1 VIVVRR
7 KVILVIIF
15 SVAVFLT
22 ACGNKN
28 SEEDKNIH
36 VDTNINN
43 NNVVT
48 NNSDNTLKEE
58 KDTSSEETT
67 KENSTTK
74 SEESSDNSKSSY
86 SIDNYFNFKENV
98 KYNYAGT
105 NSEYAEY
112 ITYIDYINGNK
123 VQLRSNNGGTETVT
137 VLQNS
142 NGELTK
148 VFQRNQCYY
157 RENFTNKP
165 YNVSEVLLKEPL
177 KIGTEWRLPDG
188 GKRYISKV
196 GMKLSTESGEY
207 EVIEVTTE
215 NTNGQV
221 DLQYY
226 APSIGLVKS
235 IYDIKTMK
243 VTSTLK
249 SIEENVRLNQSIRCY
264 YSDENYKIHYEDRK
278 FTFAT
283 NDITKIT
290 IQNLFKNFPG
300 NNKGQLL
307 GKNVS
312 INSLYLNDDGMVYID
327 FSSNFVKE
335 MNAGSGFESAILE
348 SIVNTIGNYY
358 EVDKVYITIDNN
370 PYSSGHIVKAKGEYF
385 KVTCK

>member
-1 VIVVRR
+1 MRR
-7 KVILVIIF
+7 KVIPVIIF
-15 SVAVFLT
+15 AVAVFL
-22 ACGNKN
+22 AGCGNKN

-43 NNVVT
+43 NNNVVT
-48 NNSDNTLKEE
+48 NNTDNTLKEE
-58 KDTSSEETT
+58 KNTGSKETT

-74 SEESSDNSKSSY
+74 PEESNNNHKSSY
-86 SIDNYFNFKENV
+86 SIDDYFKFKGNV
-98 KYNYAGT
+98 KYSYTGT

-112 ITYIDYINGNK
+112 VTYVDYINGNK

-137 VLQNS
+137 VLQNN
-142 NGELTK
+142 NGEIAK
-148 VFQRNQCYY
+148 IFERNECYY

-177 KIGTEWRLPDG
+177 VVGTTWKLSDG
-188 GKRYISKV
+188 SKRYISKV
-196 GMKLSTESGEY
+196 DVKISIGSGDCSAL
-207 EVIEVTTE
+207 EVTTE
-215 NTNGQV
+215 NTNGQI

-226 APSIGLVKS
+226 AVNKGLIKS

-249 SIEENVRLNQSIRCY
+249 SIEENMRLNQSIRCY
-264 YSDENYKIHYEDRK
+264 YPDENYKIHYEDK
-278 FTFAT
+278 KLTFST
-283 NDITKIT
+283 NDITKIA

-307 GKNVS
+307 GKNVT

-348 SIVNTIGNYY
+348 SIVNTIGKYY
-358 EVDKVYITIDNN
+358 GVNKVYITIDNK

-385 KVTCK
+385 KVTCE

>member
-1 VIVVRR
+1 VRR

-15 SVAVFLT
+15 TAAVFLT
-22 ACGNKN
+22 GCGNKN

-36 VDTNINN
+36 VDTNINT

-48 NNSDNTLKEE
+48 NNADNTLKDE
-58 KDTSSEETT
+58 KNTGSKETSKENNTT
-67 KENSTTK
+67 KPD
-74 SEESSDNSKSSY
+74 ESNNNSKSSY
-86 SIDNYFNFKENV
+86 SIDDYFTFKENV

-112 ITYIDYINGNK
+112 VTYVDYINGNK

-142 NGELTK
+142 NGELK
-148 VFQRNQCYY
+148 KIFQRNECYY
-157 RENFTNKP
+157 RENFTNKVA
-165 YNVSEVLLKEPL
+165 NIDEILLKEPL
-177 KIGTEWRLPDG
+177 VVGTAWKLSDG
-188 GKRYISKV
+188 SNRYISKV
-196 GMKLSTESGEY
+196 DVKISIGSEECSAL
-207 EVIEVTTE
+207 EVTTE
-215 NTNGQV
+215 NTNGQI

-226 APSIGLVKS
+226 AVNRGLIKS
-235 IYDIKTMK
+235 IYDANNMK

-249 SIEENVRLNQSIRCY
+249 NIEENVRLTQSIRCY
-264 YSDENYKIHYEDRK
+264 YPDENYNIRYEDRN
-278 FTFAT
+278 FSFVT
-283 NDITKIT
+283 NDITKIS

-300 NNKGQLL
+300 NNKGQLI
-307 GKNVS
+307 GKNVT

-348 SIVNTIGNYY
+348 SIANTIGKYY
-358 EVDKVYITIDNN
+358 GVDKVYITIDNK

-385 KVTCK
+385 KVTCE